1 MSTAR
6 TPVGGDAPDDGSDE
20 PLADA
25 ADVEVA
31 DEADLAEEADD
42 VESGQGLS
50 DDRPSASDVDE
61 NPAGDTL
68 VVELD
73 DEAEERAEGDDPDTD
88 VDGRP
93 LGNELDAE
101 LEAEAAEMAP
111 LVELPDRP
119 HFAADEPPAT
129 DGSRP
134 TPYRGDEV
142 SVRVRGHGRVPA
154 RRVRRVIRRV
164 DPLSVLKL
172 AFFFNVCVFAM
183 FLVAAV
189 LLWSAAIGSGSTDNI
204 ESFLVDI
211 GFEDFRLVG
220 TDLFRG
226 FFVFGGGMVI
236 AFTVLAVLLALLF
249 NLISDVVGGIRLTV
263 IEPLVAG
270 VDAEADGSQG
280 AQAE

>member
-20 PLADA
+20 TLADA

-31 DEADLAEEADD
+31 DEADLAGESDDAEEAGADD
-42 VESGQGLS
+42 ALS
-50 DDRPSASDVDE
+50 DDAPSASDVDE
-61 NPAGDTL
+61 DPAGDTL

-73 DEAEERAEGDDPDTD
+73 DEADERAEGDDPDTD

-93 LGNELDAE
+93 LGDELD
-101 LEAEAAEMAP
+101 AEAAEMAP

-119 HFAADEPPAT
+119 HFAANEPPAT

-164 DPLSVLKL
+164 DALSVLKL

>member
-6 TPVGGDAPDDGSDE
+6 TPVGGDAPEERSEDPADEGFDGAPAAEGPDDGDVGD
-20 PLADA
+20 ADQLDGTA
-25 ADVEVA
+25 AD
-31 DEADLAEEADD
+31 DLSGEDPVDD
-42 VESGQGLS
+42 
-50 DDRPSASDVDE
+50 ASDLDG
-61 NPAGDTL
+61 ASDTL

-73 DEAEERAEGDDPDTD
+73 DEPAADTD

-93 LGNELDAE
+93 LGDELDAE
-101 LEAEAAEMAP
+101 LEVEAAEMAP

-119 HFAADEPPAT
+119 HFAADPPPSSSAAT
-129 DGSRP
+129 PGP
-134 TPYRGDEV
+134 TPYRGDAV

-204 ESFLVDI
+204 ESFLIDI
-211 GFEDFRLVG
+211 GFEDFQLVG

-226 FFVFGGGMVI
+226 FFVFGGGLVI

-263 IEPLVAG
+263 IEPLVVEAAA
-270 VDAEADGSQG
+270 DARSQG

>member
-6 TPVGGDAPDDGSDE
+6 TPVGGDAPDDGSDLSSVDPTE
-20 PLADA
+20 DAPHAELAIDGNAPSTDA
-25 ADVEVA
+25 PA
-31 DEADLAEEADD
+31 DEDASAEA
-42 VESGQGLS
+42 SA
-50 DDRPSASDVDE
+50 ASDSDLVE
-61 NPAGDTL
+61 DTL

-73 DEAEERAEGDDPDTD
+73 DEADPDELTF
-88 VDGRP
+88 
-93 LGNELDAE
+93 LGDELDAE
-101 LEAEAAEMAP
+101 LEAEAAGMAP

-119 HFAADEPPAT
+119 HFAADQPQAPA
-129 DGSRP
+129 GSTGP
-134 TPYRGDEV
+134 GPYRGEEV

-172 AFFFNVCVFAM
+172 SFFFNVCVFAM

-204 ESFLVDI
+204 ESFLIDI

-236 AFTVLAVLLALLF
+236 AFTVVAVLLALLF

-263 IEPLVAG
+263 IEPLVA
-270 VDAEADGSQG
+270 DAGAGGSQG

>member
-6 TPVGGDAPDDGSDE
+6 TPVGGDAPDDRSDE
-20 PLADA
+20 SLAAPDVADVAEDADVADVADGAATGEAVSADA
-25 ADVEVA
+25 H
-31 DEADLAEEADD
+31 DED
-42 VESGQGLS
+42 
-50 DDRPSASDVDE
+50 
-61 NPAGDTL
+61 PAGDTL

-73 DEAEERAEGDDPDTD
+73 DEPDPDAEEGDGPETDTDTD
-88 VDGRP
+88 VDGRL
-93 LGNELDAE
+93 LGDELDAE

-119 HFAADEPPAT
+119 HFAADGSPAT
-129 DGSRP
+129 SEPGS

-204 ESFLVDI
+204 ESFLIDI

-270 VDAEADGSQG
+270 VDAEAGGSQG

>member
-20 PLADA
+20 PLADD
-25 ADVEVA
+25 ADG
-31 DEADLAEEADD
+31 ADD
-42 VESGQGLS
+42 V
-50 DDRPSASDVDE
+50 DVEDAAGDE
-61 NPAGDTL
+61 GPAGDTL

-73 DEAEERAEGDDPDTD
+73 DEPDPAAELQADEEGADPDTD

-93 LGNELDAE
+93 LGDELDAE

-119 HFAADEPPAT
+119 HFAADEATAT

-189 LLWSAAIGSGSTDNI
+189 LLWSAAIGAGSTDNI

-236 AFTVLAVLLALLF
+236 AFTILAVLLALLF

-263 IEPLVAG
+263 IEPLVA
-270 VDAEADGSQG
+270 DAGADGSQG

>member
-6 TPVGGDAPDDGSDE
+6 TPVGGDAPDDGSDLSSVDPTEDTAGAELETDGDAPPTDAFDEDASGE
-20 PLADA
+20 PSPASD
-25 ADVEVA
+25 
-31 DEADLAEEADD
+31 ADLAE
-42 VESGQGLS
+42 
-50 DDRPSASDVDE
+50 
-61 NPAGDTL
+61 DTL

-73 DEAEERAEGDDPDTD
+73 DEGDEGDEPDD
-88 VDGRP
+88 ADSDEDRF
-93 LGNELDAE
+93 LGDELDAE
-101 LEAEAAEMAP
+101 LEAQAAEMAP

-119 HFAADEPPAT
+119 HFAPDEPPAPAAAS
-129 DGSRP
+129 GP
-134 TPYRGDEV
+134 APYRGDEV

-172 AFFFNVCVFAM
+172 AFFFNVCVFAI

-204 ESFLVDI
+204 ESFLIDI
-211 GFEDFRLVG
+211 GFEDFQLVG

-236 AFTVLAVLLALLF
+236 AFTVLSVLLALLF

-263 IEPLVAG
+263 IEPLVADAGAG
-270 VDAEADGSQG
+270 VSQG